1 MFVGAAKRGAG
12 ATGAP
17 NWVTVGAKLFV
28 GAAKRWTPGAT
39 GVPKLDTGGAK
50 LVTVGSKVGLAA
62 GNWGA
67 ATAEPTT
74 ARMRKTCMV

>member
-1 MFVGAAKRGAG
+1 MVVGAAKRGAG

-28 GAAKRWTPGAT
+28 GAAKREAGAT
-39 GVPKLDTGGAK
+39 GMPKLDWGWNWGA
-50 LVTVGSKVGLAA
+50 A
-62 GNWGA
+62 NWGA

>member
-1 MFVGAAKRGAG
+1 MVVGAAKRGAG

-28 GAAKRWTPGAT
+28 GAAKRGTGAT

-50 LVTVGSKVGLAA
+50 LVTVGL
-62 GNWGA
+62 NWGA

>member
-1 MFVGAAKRGAG
+1 MVVGAAKRGAG

-28 GAAKRWTPGAT
+28 GVAKRGIGAT
-39 GVPKLDTGGAK
+39 GVPKLETGGAK
-50 LVTVGSKVGLAA
+50 LVTVWSKVGLEA

-74 ARMRKTCMV
+74 ARMRKTCMM

>member
-1 MFVGAAKRGAG
+1 MVVGAAKRGAG

-28 GAAKRWTPGAT
+28 GAAKRETGAT
-39 GVPKLDTGGAK
+39 GMPKLDWGWNCW
-50 LVTVGSKVGLAA
+50 AA
-62 GNWGA
+62 NWGA